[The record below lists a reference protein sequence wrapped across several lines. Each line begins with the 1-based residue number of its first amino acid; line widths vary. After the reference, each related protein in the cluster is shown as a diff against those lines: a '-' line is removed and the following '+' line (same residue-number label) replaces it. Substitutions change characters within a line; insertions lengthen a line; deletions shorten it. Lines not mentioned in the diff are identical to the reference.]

1 VINQNMSENDESLSG
16 AEIADLARRLFG
28 PEEEWDD
35 AAAEFVLRLHG
46 IDPGD
51 SGDEIAYGIKLILN
65 VIERQKKQDKEVPR
79 ELTTILQKLTAE
91 RDRDPRINEAQ
102 NQLEKAMRAGAG
114 AGRQVATKLRRTG
127 KLSAEDE
134 EILKQLEAKL
144 LAESKD
150 D

>member
-1 VINQNMSENDESLSG
+1 MSENDESLSG

-28 PEEEWDD
+28 PEEGWDD

-79 ELTTILQKLTAE
+79 ELTTILQELTAE

-102 NQLEKAMRAGAG
+102 NQLEKALRAGAG
-114 AGRQVATKLRRTG
+114 AGRQVVTKLRRTG
-127 KLSAEDE
+127 KLSAKDE
-134 EILKQLEAKL
+134 EILKQLEANL
-144 LAESKD
+144 LAESND

>member
-1 VINQNMSENDESLSG
+1 MSENDESLSG

-46 IDPGD
+46 VDPGD

-91 RDRDPRINEAQ
+91 RDRDPRINEGQ
-102 NQLEKAMRAGAG
+102 NQLEKALRAGAG
-114 AGRQVATKLRRTG
+114 AGRQVVTKLRRTG